1 VTLGYD
7 LERMVVALERTAAA
21 VDALYRH
28 DLPDWLAH
36 RLALIRS
43 EAESLKTEIKNTT
56 RKECSKCTKK

>member
-1 VTLGYD
+1 MTLGYD
-7 LERMVVALERTAAA
+7 MERLVVALERTAAA

-43 EAESLKTEIKNTT
+43 EAESLKTEIKNHNQ
-56 RKECSKCTKK
+56 KGMQ

>member
-1 VTLGYD
+1 
-7 LERMVVALERTAAA
+7 MVVALERTAAA

-43 EAESLKTEIKNTT
+43 EAESLKTEIKNHNQ
-56 RKECSKCTKK
+56 KGMQ

>member
-7 LERMVVALERTAAA
+7 LERLVVALESVGSA

-43 EAESLKTEIKNTT
+43 EAESLKTEI
-56 RKECSKCTKK
+56 TKGQQ